1 MISNKI
7 AISGACGFVG
17 SNLFSAL
24 NSSKQY
30 LAIGFGNYSRY
41 YDVKLK
47 ENRVA
52 ALLENARDK
61 ILRWDLR
68 EGIPDLGS
76 PPDIFIHLAA
86 QPGVRE
92 SLRDPMAYE
101 ENNIRAF
108 VHVLEY
114 CRMNNVKHLIYA
126 SSSSVYGLS
135 TCLPF
140 SEDDPCDRPASFYG
154 ATKKSNELMAH
165 SYASCFGL
173 PCTGL
178 RFFTVY
184 GPWGRPDMAY
194 FSFAKAI
201 MDNKP
206 ITLHGGG
213 EFSRDFTYIDDI
225 VAGIVA
231 VMKGGPPSP
240 DVMGVPHKV
249 YNLGNDRPEKVLT
262 LVRYLEESLGKK
274 AIVETSN
281 LPLGDIAHT
290 WANIDRMKKDFEWNP
305 KVGLREGIE
314 RFATWFLDYHGY
326 KKGGN

>member
-1 MISNKI
+1 MIFNKI
-7 AISGACGFVG
+7 VISGSSGFVG
-17 SNLFSAL
+17 SKLLSQLNHLNGCFS
-24 NSSKQY
+24 K
-30 LAIGFGNYSRY
+30 GFDNYSRY

-47 ENRVA
+47 EDRVA
-52 ALLENARDK
+52 ALLENTRDK
-61 ILRWDLR
+61 VLRWDLR
-68 EGIPDLGS
+68 EGVPDLGS

-114 CRMNNVKHLIYA
+114 CRRNNVKHLIYA

-135 TCLPF
+135 TRLPF

-184 GPWGRPDMAY
+184 GP
-194 FSFAKAI
+194 
-201 MDNKP
+201 
-206 ITLHGGG
+206 
-213 EFSRDFTYIDDI
+213 
-225 VAGIVA
+225 
-231 VMKGGPPSP
+231 
-240 DVMGVPHKV
+240 
-249 YNLGNDRPEKVLT
+249 
-262 LVRYLEESLGKK
+262 
-274 AIVETSN
+274 
-281 LPLGDIAHT
+281 
-290 WANIDRMKKDFEWNP
+290 
-305 KVGLREGIE
+305 
-314 RFATWFLDYHGY
+314 
-326 KKGGN
+326 